1 MRAALGELS
10 IARPKTLAE
19 ALAEIDPRVTFA
31 PAVPIA
37 GGTDV
42 YVYLN
47 AGTLEVSR
55 FVDLWGVR
63 ELRGIKE
70 TGGAIR
76 LGATTTMSQIRE
88 HPLVARRYPAL
99 AAAAAEVGGR
109 QIQNRATIA
118 GNIANASPAGDSLPA
133 LLAYDAIV
141 QAKSVRGGRT
151 LPFESFY
158 QGYRKVA
165 LAPGE
170 LIVAVD
176 LPPPAPRATHF
187 FRKVGTRRA
196 QSISKVVFAGLLRLD
211 RAGLVEQVRLAYG
224 SVAPVPLRARAAEE
238 ALLDEKLT
246 APTVA
251 RALAAL
257 DRDLSPIDDI
267 RSDREYRRAV
277 AGHLLEQ
284 FLRIAAKRK

>member
-1 MRAALGELS
+1 VRAALADLE

-19 ALAEIDPRVTFA
+19 ALAEVDGPT

-37 GGTDV
+37 GGTDL

-47 AGTLEVSR
+47 AGALEARR

-63 ELRGIKE
+63 ELRGIRDSGKNF
-70 TGGAIR
+70 R
-76 LGATTTMSQIRE
+76 LCALTTMSQIRE
-88 HPLVARRYPAL
+88 NAPLARRYPAL

-109 QIQNRATIA
+109 QIQNRATLA

-141 QAKSVRGGRT
+141 QARSVRGGRT
-151 LPFESFY
+151 IPFERLY
-158 QGYRKVA
+158 LGYHKLA

-170 LIVAVD
+170 LIVAVE
-176 LPPPAPRATHF
+176 LPPPAPRAVHF

-196 QSISKVVFAGLLRLD
+196 QSISKVVCAGLLRLD
-211 RAGLVEQVRLAYG
+211 REGRVEHVRLAYG
-224 SVAPVPLRARAAEE
+224 SMAPVPLRARAAEE

-246 APTVA
+246 SATLSRA
-251 RALAAL
+251 RAALAH
-257 DRDLSPIDDI
+257 DLSPIDDI
-267 RSDREYRRAV
+267 RSDREYRSAV
-277 AGHLLEQ
+277 AGNMLEQ
-284 FLRIAAKRK
+284 FLRLAHKRK

>member
-1 MRAALGELS
+1 VRAALAGLE

-19 ALAEIDPRVTFA
+19 ALAEFA
-31 PAVPIA
+31 QTPPPVPIA
-37 GGTDV
+37 GGTDL

-47 AGTLEVSR
+47 AGTLEPPR

-63 ELRGIKE
+63 ELRGIRE
-70 TGGAIR
+70 NGGSVR

-88 HPLVARRYPAL
+88 HPVLAKKYPAL
-99 AAAAAEVGGR
+99 VAAAAEVGGR
-109 QIQNRATIA
+109 QIQNRATVA

-158 QGYRKVA
+158 QGYRKLA
-165 LAPGE
+165 LSPGE

-211 RAGLVEQVRLAYG
+211 RDGLVEQVRLAYG
-224 SVAPVPLRARAAEE
+224 SMAPVPVRARAAEE
-238 ALLDEKLT
+238 VLLDEKIT
-246 APTVA
+246 GPIVE
-251 RALAAL
+251 RAVSAL

-267 RSDREYRRAV
+267 RSDREYRRKV

-284 FLRIAAKRK
+284 FLRLAAKRK